1 MTDRT
6 STQRVPERPSFTV
19 IGGELVRLFHRPRW
33 MERAACRGLP
43 TDLFFPERGGRA
55 AASAAK
61 AVCAA
66 CPVSDDCYEYAFAS
80 HERHGIWG
88 GTSERERRRIR
99 RQRRLEAVS

>member
-1 MTDRT
+1 MTL
-6 STQRVPERPSFTV
+6 RVPERPSFAV
-19 IGGELVRLFHRPRW
+19 IDGELARLFHRPAW

-43 TDLFFPERGGRA
+43 TDLFFPERGADTR
-55 AASAAK
+55 AAK